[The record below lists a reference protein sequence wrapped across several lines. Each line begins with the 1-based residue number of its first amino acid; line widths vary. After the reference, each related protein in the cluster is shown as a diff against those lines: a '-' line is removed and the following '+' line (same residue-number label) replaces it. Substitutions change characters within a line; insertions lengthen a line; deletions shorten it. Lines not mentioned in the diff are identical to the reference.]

1 MKKLSRTM
9 PLLALLVLVASLSGA
24 AQTDPL
30 VADAAA
36 EDGVNLRLLLF
47 INEVGLDQEQMEAL
61 VGLFQGVLDGRDE
74 FREALEAKGATFNE
88 DMLAF
93 TGTSEELAAAIEAYR
108 AEVARLTEAYEA
120 SVSDM
125 IDTLGDTLTYAQGEV
140 FFSAIPQLA
149 PQGFFASARGES
161 QSRME
166 QLRDVERSA
175 VDSRLRARSSELEPE
190 ENVAM
195 NARSRMMQMMAARRP
210 TTVRGRVS
218 VDLLEQ
224 IVEVLEQKL
233 DAIR

>member
-1 MKKLSRTM
+1 MKKLSRTV

-24 AQTDPL
+24 AQTDRVMP
-30 VADAAA
+30 AGQE
-36 EDGVNLRLLLF
+36 EDDVNMRLLLF
-47 INEVGLDQEQMEAL
+47 INEVGLDQEQMETL

-74 FREALEAKGATFNE
+74 FREALETKGAAFNE

-108 AEVARLTEAYEA
+108 TEANELIEA
-120 SVSDM
+120 YQAS
-125 IDTLGDTLTYAQGEV
+125 IAAAIETLGDTLTYAQGQV

-166 QLRDVERSA
+166 QLREVERSA

-210 TTVRGRVS
+210 TTVRGPVS